1 MKQISSRVIFLVV
14 LLICS
19 GIGKAQEIG
28 FEFYLETDYD
38 EQPVDFTRSADGNFV
53 GLVHKAP
60 PTGGAYIY
68 SSYLYSIGL
77 DGDTMSIKFSKEDTI
92 FRFNDIDRLST
103 NPTGFLLSGRG
114 YKTGESPN
122 HPFTIFR
129 RINDDFETLWEK
141 TYLFN
146 NYFFGSAKSHAL
158 ELISGDLMFACSPL
172 DANDMFILRLSGQG
186 DSLDYM
192 AYSGDDAG
200 DVYGLTYSPDST
212 SVWLHTQWAHYASGD
227 TTCTVISLNEALE
240 QTDYYYYPIH
250 FTTPYSSLCYPGNR
264 LLSGGTYFSYNP
276 NTNVQSDMISAYLLD
291 TLVNETHE
299 VLLTDPDTLSR
310 TGEIQGIDYYYPG
323 CIYLGGTHNTQ
334 WQTGNQPSW
343 IYITKLNDTLGVEY
357 EKYLGGDYYY
367 WLFTV
372 TAATDG
378 GVLLTGFRQDI
389 SPAIF
394 ERDGFFIKL
403 DSTGCLTQNQ
413 ENTTIT
419 ISDAI
424 VYPNP
429 GNEFVIIRTALK
441 GCIFY
446 LYDESGNQ
454 ILKKPLEASITTVNT
469 NMLISGSYF
478 YSILNN
484 TTKITSGSWIKN

>member
-1 MKQISSRVIFLVV
+1 
-14 LLICS
+14 
-19 GIGKAQEIG
+19 
-28 FEFYLETDYD
+28 
-38 EQPVDFTRSADGNFV
+38 
-53 GLVHKAP
+53 
-60 PTGGAYIY
+60 
-68 SSYLYSIGL
+68 
-77 DGDTMSIKFSKEDTI
+77 
-92 FRFNDIDRLST
+92 
-103 NPTGFLLSGRG
+103 
-114 YKTGESPN
+114 
-122 HPFTIFR
+122 
-129 RINDDFETLWEK
+129 
-141 TYLFN
+141 
-146 NYFFGSAKSHAL
+146 
-158 ELISGDLMFACSPL
+158 
-172 DANDMFILRLSGQG
+172 
-186 DSLDYM
+186 
-192 AYSGDDAG
+192 
-200 DVYGLTYSPDST
+200 
-212 SVWLHTQWAHYASGD
+212 AHYASGD

-429 GNEFVIIRTALK
+429 GNEFVKIRTALK
-441 GCIFY
+441 DCIFY

>member
-146 NYFFGSAKSHAL
+146 NYF
-158 ELISGDLMFACSPL
+158 D
-172 DANDMFILRLSGQG
+172 Q
-186 DSLDYM
+186 
-192 AYSGDDAG
+192 
-200 DVYGLTYSPDST
+200 
-212 SVWLHTQWAHYASGD
+212 
-227 TTCTVISLNEALE
+227 
-240 QTDYYYYPIH
+240 
-250 FTTPYSSLCYPGNR
+250 
-264 LLSGGTYFSYNP
+264 YNI
-276 NTNVQSDMISAYLLD
+276 N
-291 TLVNETHE
+291 
-299 VLLTDPDTLSR
+299 
-310 TGEIQGIDYYYPG
+310 
-323 CIYLGGTHNTQ
+323 
-334 WQTGNQPSW
+334 
-343 IYITKLNDTLGVEY
+343 
-357 EKYLGGDYYY
+357 KY
-367 WLFTV
+367 
-372 TAATDG
+372 
-378 GVLLTGFRQDI
+378 
-389 SPAIF
+389 
-394 ERDGFFIKL
+394 
-403 DSTGCLTQNQ
+403 
-413 ENTTIT
+413 
-419 ISDAI
+419 
-424 VYPNP
+424 
-429 GNEFVIIRTALK
+429 
-441 GCIFY
+441 
-446 LYDESGNQ
+446 
-454 ILKKPLEASITTVNT
+454 
-469 NMLISGSYF
+469 
-478 YSILNN
+478 
-484 TTKITSGSWIKN
+484 